1 MTRNYCLKTTIQTHL
16 PSPRQTTNARSQ
28 SRRRVRAVSSANR
41 DNYPQ
46 ISPNQEAATAAAAA
60 AAGQQHGIRSRS
72 PCGGS
77 RQQQRR
83 WQDWQDGDAAPAWW
97 SAPKR
102 LLGRRDSRPRTQT
115 NTFFPQFHLASPS
128 PVRPLGLFA
137 PRFGI
142 FYRFSFW
149 YTMTTNWAD
158 YLSFFVKPK
167 VTLDWVFVLY
177 LYVLLLYKAIIYE
190 FDCVWPPNLDDKM

>member
-1 MTRNYCLKTTIQTHL
+1 MTSACSVVRE
-16 PSPRQTTNARSQ
+16 PRQ
-28 SRRRVRAVSSANR
+28 V
-41 DNYPQ
+41 YPQ

-83 WQDWQDGDAAPAWW
+83 WQDWQDGDAAPAGW

-115 NTFFPQFHLASPS
+115 NTFFPLFHLP
-128 PVRPLGLFA
+128 PPLPRVLLVSLFL

-142 FYRFSFW
+142 FYPFSFR

-158 YLSFFVKPK
+158 LGDYLSFFMKAK
-167 VTLDWVFVLY
+167 VSLNWVFVPCL
-177 LYVLLLYKAIIYE
+177 
-190 FDCVWPPNLDDKM
+190 